1 MLRKIWYIVAVVMIM
16 LGLVTSVA
24 SADAGDAARGKHLWQ
39 DVKFCKN
46 CHGLN
51 GEGAFAGPRAG
62 DGKSLDA
69 WITQVRTPRANMP
82 HFTDV
87 QVSDQEIADMWE
99 YMQTL
104 TKPTFFTPKQY
115 ELSANASAGEK
126 LTADK
131 RCVACHG
138 DYSGTL
144 KFRFVAK
151 GRTTID
157 AAVVIKQLRTPAQN
171 MPAFSAT
178 QVTDDQAAQIAAYL
192 QTRLDA
198 VASASGVAAAPNTLP
213 ATGGAQPVS
222 SLPLT
227 LVLIG
232 VAMLGAGVLS
242 KSRHAA

>member
-1 MLRKIWYIVAVVMIM
+1 MIM
-16 LGLVTSVA
+16 LGMVTSVA
-24 SADAGDAARGKHLWQ
+24 LADAGDAARGQHLWQ
-39 DVKFCKN
+39 DVKLCKN

-51 GEGAFAGPRAG
+51 GEGAYAGPRAG

-69 WITQVRTPRANMP
+69 WIAQVRTPRANMP

-87 QVSDQEIADMWE
+87 QVSNQEIADMWE

-104 TKPTFFTPKQY
+104 SKPASFTPKQFP
-115 ELSANASAGEK
+115 LSANASEGEK
-126 LTADK
+126 LVAQK

-157 AAVVIKQLRTPAQN
+157 AATVIKQLRTPAQN
-171 MPAFSAT
+171 MPAFSAS
-178 QVTDDQAAQIAAYL
+178 QVTDEQAAQIAAYL

-198 VASASGVAAAPNTLP
+198 VASASGTAAAPNTLP
-213 ATGGAQPVS
+213 ATGDSQSASP
-222 SLPLT
+222 LPLT
-227 LVLIG
+227 LVLLG
-232 VAMLGAGVLS
+232 ALMLGVGVLS
-242 KSRHAA
+242 KSKRAA